1 MLRADGPGWS
11 MVART
16 DDIAFVLLDEKPEEI
31 LPVGRGPELPGLL
44 AALDKMAV
52 RPL

>member
-1 MLRADGPGWS
+1 

-16 DDIAFVLLDEKPEEI
+16 DDIAFVLLDEEPGEV

-44 AALDKMAV
+44 EALDKMAV
-52 RPL
+52 RPA